1 MEQVKKIFI
10 IGSKGMAGHVINFY
24 LKENTNYKV
33 LSVARDSQ
41 LFAPDY
47 EADVTDFST
56 LARILETETPDFV
69 INCIGLLNQEAEN
82 NPDKAILLNSYLP
95 HFLAKKGEELNYKLI
110 HISTDC
116 VFNGN
121 KGSYAE
127 DSIKDGYGFYAQSK
141 ALGEVSYGNNVTIRT
156 SIIGPEIKQN
166 GIGLFHWFMNQI
178 GNIKGYTE
186 AYWTGVTTL
195 ELAKAITSLI
205 EQDVEGLYHL
215 VNSEKISKFNLLVLF
230 KDVFHMQ
237 TITIEQNSVY
247 KTDKSLTKTNYGFNY
262 DVPDY
267 GTMIA
272 EMRDWIKE
280 HSELYKYKF

>member
-41 LFAPDY
+41 FFMPDY

-56 LARILETETPDFV
+56 LARILKTETPDFV

-95 HFLAKKGEELNYKLI
+95 HFLAKKSEEINYKLI

-121 KGSYAE
+121 KGSYTE
-127 DSIKDGYGFYAQSK
+127 DSVKDGYGFYAQSK

-166 GIGLFHWFMNQI
+166 GIGLFQWFMNQT

-205 EQDVEGLYHL
+205 KQDVAGLYHL
-215 VNSEKISKFNLLVLF
+215 VNSEKISKFNLLMLF
-230 KDVFHMQ
+230 KDVFNMQ
-237 TITIEQNSVY
+237 RITIEHNSVY
-247 KTDKSLTKTNYGFNY
+247 KIDKSLTKTNYAFNY

-267 GTMIA
+267 RTMII
-272 EMRDWIKE
+272 EMRDWIEE